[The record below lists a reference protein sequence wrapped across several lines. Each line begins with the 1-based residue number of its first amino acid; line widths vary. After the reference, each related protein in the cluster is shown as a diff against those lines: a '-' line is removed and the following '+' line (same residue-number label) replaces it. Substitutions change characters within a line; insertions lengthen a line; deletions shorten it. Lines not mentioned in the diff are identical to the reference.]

1 MNRTLVIFK
10 TDAYRRRVIGEI
22 LTRFERKRMRIVG
35 IKVLRPDVS
44 LLAEHYREHKGRE
57 YFQVL
62 LDMMSRGFVVPCV
75 LEGHDQNTINL
86 VRTMLGPYRVPG
98 PGTIRGDYQCETV
111 SMSNLLHASASRA
124 EAEREI
130 ALWFRPDELLPET
143 DYGEKGDTAEAG
155 DP

>member
-1 MNRTLVIFK
+1 V
-10 TDAYRRRVIGEI
+10 TDG
-22 LTRFERKRMRIVG
+22 
-35 IKVLRPDVS
+35 
-44 LLAEHYREHKGRE
+44 
-57 YFQVL
+57 
-62 LDMMSRGFVVPCV
+62 
-75 LEGHDQNTINL
+75 
-86 VRTMLGPYRVPG
+86 RTMLGPYRVPG